1 MKIIKYIPVFQLYLS
16 LLSLFVELPPY
27 IGDLVG
33 YSIVTGIFYYTFSEG
48 FVKDVAF
55 SLIVMNIINAI
66 FYVTNF
72 NLKLSTGH
80 KYNLL
85 LTLIICVLAWKN
97 YDNTELFRNTIQSK
111 NNRVDEC
118 FSRLDSLNMSCSKEI
133 IQLQKKAHA
142 DQITLYKEFEV
153 KYKEL
158 YDRTNEVIKKYNKYE
173 NRLIELNNN
182 N

>member
-1 MKIIKYIPVFQLYLS
+1 MLEKINFFK
-16 LLSLFVELPPY
+16 
-27 IGDLVG
+27 
-33 YSIVTGIFYYTFSEG
+33 GIADWY
-48 FVKDVAF
+48 
-55 SLIVMNIINAI
+55 
-66 FYVTNF
+66 
-72 NLKLSTGH
+72 LKLSTGH